1 MAKRAAF
8 HSGSPGVS
16 LSSSTSRASC
26 HVAPPQ
32 IVAAPTATSIFDMG
46 MASCAR
52 SFVCARVCVCVCI
65 GAHNGRALLL
75 LYEKMIVLGSCAPV
89 GLLCVGACG
98 ECCTRVVV
106 LVVDRSLVWSGGGAS
121 HWKTLQGLA
130 SEGDCLAGDGRTG
143 AQLFCV
149 ALAQSFFVAKLLFS
163 SAFGVRSDTFTSG
176 LSKRNAM
183 WA

>member
-65 GAHNGRALLL
+65 GAHDGRALLL

-98 ECCTRVVV
+98 ECTGRGPGGGPVVGVVGRRCESLGNSTRVGVRGR
-106 LVVDRSLVWSGGGAS
+106 LSSGR
-121 HWKTLQGLA
+121 W
-130 SEGDCLAGDGRTG
+130 ENW
-143 AQLFCV
+143 
-149 ALAQSFFVAKLLFS
+149 S
-163 SAFGVRSDTFTSG
+163 SAVLRCSG
-176 LSKRNAM
+176 PVLFRGKASFLFRF
-183 WA
+183 WSSQ

>member
-46 MASCAR
+46 MTSCAR

-65 GAHNGRALLL
+65 GAHDGRALLL

-89 GLLCVGACG
+89 GRCAWVLVASAAHGSWSWWWSSRWCG
-98 ECCTRVVV
+98 RARCESLGNSTRVGVRGRLSSGRWENWSSAV
-106 LVVDRSLVWSGGGAS
+106 LRCSGPVLFRGKAS
-121 HWKTLQGLA
+121 FLFW
-130 SEGDCLAGDGRTG
+130 
-143 AQLFCV
+143 LFC
-149 ALAQSFFVAKLLFS
+149 
-163 SAFGVRSDTFTSG
+163 AFGVRSDTSSTCRLAKS
-176 LSKRNAM
+176 
-183 WA
+183 